1 MKGLV
6 MTNESEERKA
16 DVKQAVPKYQMVAL
30 SIGLFFGF
38 VVSREIREAFRESA
52 GDWGSLGIAVV
63 LSAVSAGTLAYIVA
77 KVLERKSA
85 S

>member
-1 MKGLV
+1 
-6 MTNESEERKA
+6 MTNESEESKA
-16 DVKQAVPKYQMVAL
+16 DVNQGLSKYHIVGL

-52 GDWGSLGIAVV
+52 GDWGSLGISVV
-63 LSAVSAGTLAYIVA
+63 LSALSAGTITYIVA
-77 KVLERKSA
+77 KLLERKSA

>member
-1 MKGLV
+1 
-6 MTNESEERKA
+6 MTNNSEESNT
-16 DVKQAVPKYQMVAL
+16 DVNQAVTKYQIVAL

-52 GDWGSLGIAVV
+52 GDWGSLGISVV
-63 LSAVSAGTLAYIVA
+63 LSALSAGTLAYIVA
-77 KVLERKSA
+77 KLLERKST

>member
-1 MKGLV
+1 
-6 MTNESEERKA
+6 MTNNSEESNA
-16 DVKQAVPKYQMVAL
+16 DVNQAVTKYQIVAL

-52 GDWGSLGIAVV
+52 GDWGSLGISIV
-63 LSAVSAGTLAYIVA
+63 LSALSAGSITYIVV
-77 KVLERKSA
+77 KLLERKST